1 MRRILLLHATVVA
14 SMVLTVA
21 CGASSGSTSPGDEG
35 SSKSMQGNTAGE
47 EYSPNIDPA
56 KFTTNVDNEYF
67 P

>member
-14 SMVLTVA
+14 SMVPAVA